1 VPESGDKDDLN
12 LIDKGC
18 SWVKKLEES
27 RWKRRQVIVPAFEH
41 EYRHGGLHMVTKSEV
56 NVRSAHSTLIVWLQN
71 DAGYAEWG
79 PNDFKVDALLDA
91 YRPGRERERD
101 RQELLAPERQ
111 NPHQADK
118 AVAAAAAGATVIST

>member
-1 VPESGDKDDLN
+1 M
-12 LIDKGC
+12 I
-18 SWVKKLEES
+18 
-27 RWKRRQVIVPAFEH
+27 R
-41 EYRHGGLHMVTKSEV
+41 SEV
-56 NVRSAHSTLIVWLQN
+56 NIRSAHATVITWLQN
-71 DAGYAEWG
+71 DAGFEEWK
-79 PNDFKVDALLDA
+79 PTDQKVDALIDA